1 MNSATW
7 IAIYLPIFIL
17 FVIII
22 PMQYT
27 AQKAHFLRYTKKKG
41 RKMTN
46 EIIKKY
52 IGSKVR
58 LSTGSYGINV
68 EGKITGLTENW
79 LEVETKKGT
88 ELINCEYIQN
98 IKILT
103 K

>member
-1 MNSATW
+1 LESGTW
-7 IAIYLPIFIL
+7 IAIYLPIFVL

-27 AQKAHFLRYTKKKG
+27 APKSDFLKHARKKG
-41 RKMTN
+41 KKMTN

-58 LSTGSYGINV
+58 LSTGSYGISV

-98 IKILT
+98 IKIMQ

>member
-17 FVIII
+17 FVVII
-22 PMQYT
+22 PLQYA
-27 AQKAHFLRYTKKKG
+27 AQRSDVLRRSRKKG
-41 RKMTN
+41 KTMTN

-58 LSTGSYGINV
+58 LSTVSYGINI
-68 EGKITGLTENW
+68 EGKIIQLVENW
-79 LEVETKKGT
+79 IEVETKKGT
-88 ELINCEYIQN
+88 ELINSEYIQN